1 MSAVI
6 ARLWRPLLGSVALG
20 LVLAGSV
27 AADEILLLN
36 GDRLTG
42 KVVGAAGGKLTIK
55 TEAAGEVTVD
65 LAKVKT
71 FSTDEPIVF
80 RVGEA
85 TLRSRAT
92 AGADGTVQIIPGP
105 GEAPRV
111 VALKDVAQINPPPVR
126 WTGALSLTGMVTRGN
141 SETSNIAASLNA
153 VRRSEHDR
161 ITLGAGY
168 AYGREK
174 DQDTGDESST
184 VDNMFGFGKYD
195 YFVSK
200 RLYLFGAVR
209 AERDRIADLDLRFT
223 PSVGV
228 GYQWFETPTFNL
240 SSEAGLAWVYED
252 YRDQGS
258 DDHFAARLAYHVDWT
273 PYKAVTLFHN
283 LEWLP
288 AFDDPFDDYNLNG
301 DAGLRA
307 AIFQGFFAEA
317 KIEAR
322 YDSEPA
328 PGAEKED
335 LRYVLAV
342 GWSF

>member
-1 MSAVI
+1 MAT
-6 ARLWRPLLGSVALG
+6 ALWRPLAGALALC
-20 LVLAGSV
+20 LVLVGGA
-27 AADEILLLN
+27 AADEVLLLN

-42 KVVGAAGGKLTIK
+42 TIVGAAGGKLTIK
-55 TEAAGEVTVD
+55 TEAAGDVIVD

-71 FSTDEPIVF
+71 FSTTEPVVV
-80 RVGEA
+80 RTGEA
-85 TLRSRAT
+85 TLRSRVT
-92 AGADGTVQIIPGP
+92 AGPDGAVQVVPIAG
-105 GEAPRV
+105 GAPQT
-111 VALKDVAQINPPPVR
+111 VALSDIGQINPPPVK
-126 WTGALSLTGMVTRGN
+126 WTGGISFTGMKTSGN
-141 SETSNIAASLNA
+141 AESTNIGFSLNA
-153 VRRSEHDR
+153 VRRAEQDR

-168 AYGREK
+168 AFGRQE
-174 DQDTGDESST
+174 DPDTGEESTT
-184 VDNMFGFGKYD
+184 VDNIFGFAKYD
-195 YFVSK
+195 YFLSK
-200 RLYLFGAVR
+200 KLYLYGAVR

-223 PSVGV
+223 PSVGA
-228 GYQWFETPTFNL
+228 GYQWYETPTFNL

-252 YRDQGS
+252 FRDAGS
-258 DDHFAARLAYHVDWT
+258 DDHFAARFAYHVDWT
-273 PYKAVTLFHN
+273 PYKGVLLFHN

-288 AFDDPFDDYNLNG
+288 AFDDPFGDYNLNG
-301 DAGLRA
+301 DLGLRT